1 MQRPQTLLPGNFRNR
16 LENRGM
22 LIGNHLS
29 LRTLQ
34 LTPTPKK
41 PVATGPRYNC
51 QSCSPPRERVV
62 KITVNPSLFELFKIG
77 IGPSSSH
84 TVGPMRAA
92 LRFSRQLASTGLL
105 HRTAKLNVDL
115 YGSLALTGIG
125 HGTDRAIL
133 LGLLGEAPDTVDP
146 ATVEASIAAIRST
159 GQLALAGSVTTPF
172 TDAENLHFHRNQ
184 MYPDP
189 AVVSHPNGMR
199 FTAFD
204 LDGALL
210 ADEVF
215 YSIGG
220 GFIVSEAERT
230 AESLTSARTVP
241 YPFRSSADLL
251 STAKQHNLTIANLL
265 LANEVALLNDPTI
278 TINRPQPAS
287 IEAPSEAQARVPHP
301 SQSHRG
307 EWGEQSSQ
315 RHGESAAQS
324 AEEKI
329 RASILTLWQVM
340 QQCTT
345 RGIATEGI
353 LPGGLNVRRRAHRL
367 AERLNT
373 IGSKD
378 PLAPIDWVTV
388 YAMAVNEENAAGG
401 RVVTAPTNGA
411 AGVIPAIA
419 HYYMRFV
426 EVTEAQS
433 NAPQANQ
440 KQADLAKEQA
450 AKEEGLIRYFLTAAA
465 IGILYKENASISGAE
480 VGCQGEVGVACSMAA
495 GGLVAALGG
504 NNKQVECA
512 AEIGMEHNLGM
523 TCDPIGGL
531 VQIPCIERNAMGAVK
546 AVNACRL
553 AMDEGGEHK
562 VSLDQVIKTMYE
574 TGRDMQSRYKETSLG
589 GLAVNVIEC

>member
-1 MQRPQTLLPGNFRNR
+1 
-16 LENRGM
+16 
-22 LIGNHLS
+22 
-29 LRTLQ
+29 
-34 LTPTPKK
+34 
-41 PVATGPRYNC
+41 
-51 QSCSPPRERVV
+51 
-62 KITVNPSLFELFKIG
+62 VNTSLFELFKIG

-92 LRFSRQLASTGLL
+92 HRFARQLESTGLL
-105 HRTAKLNVDL
+105 PRTARVNIDL

-146 ATVEASIAAIRST
+146 ATVETKIAAVRS
-159 GQLALAGSVTTPF
+159 AGTLVLNGSKTIPF
-172 TDAENLHFHRNQ
+172 IEIEDLHFRRNQ
-184 MYPDP
+184 MYPDT

-204 LDGALL
+204 EYGVTF

-241 YPFRSSADLL
+241 YPFRSAADLL
-251 STAKQHNLTIANLL
+251 ATAKQHNLTIAELL

-278 TINRPQPAS
+278 SINRPEGTSVPTRDT
-287 IEAPSEAQARVPHP
+287 RVPHP
-301 SQSHRG
+301 SPPYREG
-307 EWGEQSSQ
+307 WDEQSLQ
-315 RHGESAAQS
+315 HQS
-324 AEEKI
+324 SMPPLSPEEKI
-329 RASILTLWQVM
+329 RTSILALWQAM
-340 QQCTT
+340 QQCTE

-419 HYYMRFV
+419 NYYTHFIEGIEGQRDTP
-426 EVTEAQS
+426 EE
-433 NAPQANQ
+433 
-440 KQADLAKEQA
+440 KLAKQ
-450 AKEEGLIRYFLTAAA
+450 EGIIRYFLTAAA

-495 GGLVAALGG
+495 GGLVAALNGT
-504 NNKQVECA
+504 NAQIEHA
-512 AEIGMEHNLGM
+512 AEIAMEHNLGM

-531 VQIPCIERNAMGAVK
+531 VQIPCIERNGMGAVK
-546 AVNACRL
+546 AINACRM
-553 AMDEGGEHK
+553 AMHETGDHK
-562 VSLDQVIKTMYE
+562 ISLDQVIATMYQ
-574 TGRDMQSRYKETSLG
+574 TGLDMQSRYKETSLA
-589 GLAVNVIEC
+589 GLALNIIEC